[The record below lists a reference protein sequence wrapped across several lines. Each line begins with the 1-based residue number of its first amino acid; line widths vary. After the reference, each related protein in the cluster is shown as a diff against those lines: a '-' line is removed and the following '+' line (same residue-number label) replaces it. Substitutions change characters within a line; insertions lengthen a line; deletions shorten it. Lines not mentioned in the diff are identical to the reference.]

1 MSAVSDWDTGIGFG
15 PPVMTAVLSPMQ
27 GPIPNV
33 VGLPYGRA
41 PPLHFKAPN
50 WHDMLKLMAR
60 MSGTRLEATVE
71 AMAVVK
77 TAMQLR
83 VVVNFVKVCLQL
95 ASAMKSWSSE
105 AICGTSCAGPP
116 VLERLACHT
125 LCHARHARA

>member
-1 MSAVSDWDTGIGFG
+1 MRAGQFIDDELLRGVSKYHFAQDGFVRFTDRDTGIGFG

-33 VGLPYGRA
+33 VGLPFGRA

-83 VVVNFVKVCLQL
+83 VVVNFVKVCLV
-95 ASAMKSWSSE
+95 AVFVVAME
-105 AICGTSCAGPP
+105 C
-116 VLERLACHT
+116 
-125 LCHARHARA
+125 

>member
-1 MSAVSDWDTGIGFG
+1 
-15 PPVMTAVLSPMQ
+15 MTAVLSPMK

-33 VGLPYGRA
+33 IGLPYGRA

-77 TAMQLR
+77 TPMQLR
-83 VVVNFVKVCLQL
+83 VVVNFVKVRLVADPCTCTISDASGSCPRRCISLQTTGML
-95 ASAMKSWSSE
+95 
-105 AICGTSCAGPP
+105 SC
-116 VLERLACHT
+116 T
-125 LCHARHARA
+125 

>member
-1 MSAVSDWDTGIGFG
+1 
-15 PPVMTAVLSPMQ
+15 MTAVLSPMQ

-33 VGLPYGRA
+33 VGLPFGRA

-71 AMAVVK
+71 AIAVVK

-83 VVVNFVKVCLQL
+83 VVVNFVKVCLWCCL
-95 ASAMKSWSSE
+95 CCSDGMLRMNVVSISSGSP
-105 AICGTSCAGPP
+105 I
-116 VLERLACHT
+116 VERLARH
-125 LCHARHARA
+125 LVHHARHAYTCGPP